1 MVSKRLKRSKTASM
15 KEKKQKVISLLVSLG
30 EKIYSQMEAG
40 SFPAIEMP
48 SRSTTNIR
56 YDEKLRQYVLGD
68 KKVRRYA
75 RNIRHLRPFTQLV
88 WLAWTAKQLM
98 EQGKTSTLRD
108 IFYMSQA
115 YEVDFKDQPESDD
128 IITDLESIIG
138 YAREDFNI
146 YPEERSAIYGD
157 LEVEYTVPR
166 YEGRRL
172 NLTVHPDGVV
182 IGPAL
187 ATAEF
192 IDTSAEMVICIEKGA
207 MFTRFLEEEVHKR
220 FKAILVHT
228 AGQAPRATRHLIRR
242 LNEELGLPVYIF
254 CDADPWGMHIAQVI
268 ISGSANAAHVRELVT
283 PDAKWAGVWAS
294 DIIEWKLPSEKFNDL
309 DYKRLQELERDPRYH
324 TELWQREIQV
334 FKKIQRKAEQE
345 AFSRYGLTK
354 IVDEY
359 LPKRLEEMKS
369 Y

>member
-1 MVSKRLKRSKTASM
+1 MTLKKRRIKSVIK
-15 KEKKQKVISLLVSLG
+15 KKKQTVQTLLKGVG
-30 EKIYSQMEAG
+30 EYILNQMEEG
-40 SFPAIEMP
+40 DFPAIEMP

-56 YDEKLRQYVLGD
+56 YDEELRQYVLGD
-68 KKVRRYA
+68 KKIKRTA

-88 WLAWTAKQLM
+88 WLAWTAHQLM

-115 YEVDFKDQPESDD
+115 HEVDFRDQPESDD
-128 IITDLESIIG
+128 IITDLESVLG

-157 LEVEYTVPR
+157 LEIEYTVPR

-192 IDTSAEMVICIEKGA
+192 VDTSAETIICVEKGA
-207 MFTRFLEEEVHKR
+207 MFTRFLEEEVHKK

-242 LNEELGLPVYIF
+242 LNEELKLPVYVF

-283 PDAKWAGVWAS
+283 PDAKWAGVWAT
-294 DIIEWKLPSEKFNDL
+294 DILEWKLPSERFNDL
-309 DYKRLQELERDPRYH
+309 DYKRLQELEKDPRYH
-324 TELWQREIQV
+324 AEIWQREIQI